1 LPATHPTSYTK
12 QNHFG
17 AYAVWTIIEVI
28 NFALR
33 KTGIAASVQGLYATP
48 DMIESALQ
56 DYIPMVQQFAQEMN
70 IRPYIANPPDVNDYT
85 GLSDTAS
92 QAMAYQLG
100 LRICPDYLVEPSEMF
115 KSIASETLESLKN
128 TLIIVPELQRRNDMP
143 FGQGWKSSGRWGEF
157 YQQSNV
163 AGGSIAQPTED
174 SQTYTIDFT
183 GNLLAGESVVSFQ
196 LRDKSDD
203 TEIEAA
209 SLSGN
214 VVTYRVK
221 FTEAGA
227 RYVVYQVAGDQNT
240 VSSVRVDFEAQ
251 RVRGYSNA

>member
-1 LPATHPTSYTK
+1 LQNTAPTSYT
-12 QNHFG
+12 NPNILG
-17 AYAVWTIIEVI
+17 AFAVWKIIDVI

-33 KTGIAASVQGLYATP
+33 KTGIAASVQGVTATP
-48 DMIESALQ
+48 DMVQSALE
-56 DYIPMVQQFAQEMN
+56 DYIPMVQQFAEEIN
-70 IRPYIANPPDVNDYT
+70 IRPYIAQVPDVNDYT
-85 GLSDTAS
+85 GLSDVAS

-100 LRICPDYLVEPSEMF
+100 MRVCPDYLVEPSDRFM
-115 KSIASETLESLKN
+115 SIASQTLESLRN
-128 TLIIVPELQRRNDMP
+128 SLIVVPELQRRNDMP
-143 FGQGWKSSGRWGEF
+143 LGQGWKASSRWGEF
-157 YQQSNV
+157 YHQSNV
-163 AGGSIAQPTED
+163 VGGSIVQPTED

-196 LRDKSDD
+196 LRAKSDD

-209 SLSGN
+209 SLDGN

-240 VSSVRVDFEAQ
+240 VSSVRVDFDAQ
-251 RVRGYSNA
+251 RVRGYNNA